1 MRIAFCGAE
10 GTGKTTMVDALMA
23 APGTI
28 KITNLTR
35 KVPKELRGTKEGQQQ
50 ILDIY
55 WDTFK
60 GIPDYISD
68 RSIFDI
74 CTYSV
79 IYSVWDEDEVDRAL
93 YHWKCYIGFPDLVF
107 FIPPEFPLVDDGQRP
122 IGLDREEFSFIM
134 ESILKVW
141 KPDYVILRGSPY
153 ERLKE
158 VNANVENYLRSTHM
172 PDATTPRCSG

>member
-1 MRIAFCGAE
+1 
-10 GTGKTTMVDALMA
+10 MVDALLES
-23 APGTI
+23 PGTV

-60 GIPDYISD
+60 GITDYISD

-79 IYSVWDEDEVDRAL
+79 IYSVWDADEVNRVL
-93 YHWKCYIGFPDLVF
+93 YDWERYIGFPDLVF

-122 IGLDREEFSFIM
+122 TDLDREAYSLIM
-134 ESILKVW
+134 ESLLKIW
-141 KPDYVILRGSPY
+141 KPDYITLRGSPY

-158 VNANVENYLRSTHM
+158 VMNVYVTKKNSLHSTHM
-172 PDATTPRCSG
+172 PDATSPRYNSPG